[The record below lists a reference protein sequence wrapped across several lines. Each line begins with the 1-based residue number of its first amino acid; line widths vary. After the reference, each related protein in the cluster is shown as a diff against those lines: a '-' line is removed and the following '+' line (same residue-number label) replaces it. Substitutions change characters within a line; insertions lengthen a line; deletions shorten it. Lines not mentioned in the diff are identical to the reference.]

1 VDEMKDRVIAWM
13 ASSASPAVGQRPMHR
28 FDIHAELP
36 GVPVDQLEIAEVLS
50 VLARELLQGVLAR
63 ISDGRCILVAAR
75 RGGSRAESMR
85 CALFTDKG
93 EVHEVVS

>member
-1 VDEMKDRVIAWM
+1 MKDRVIAWM

-75 RGGSRAESMR
+75 R
-85 CALFTDKG
+85 
-93 EVHEVVS
+93 